1 MKQLFV
7 RSVNTSVT
15 YFLFNISMLFFRIAI
30 SLEMIFVHGF
40 KKLGIGVAAAEQVPN
55 PLHLPE
61 DFNYA
66 FAVFANIFF
75 PFLVLIGLCT
85 RLATLPSLAVTLTGY
100 FVLHWND
107 AATVRDTP
115 FIYSVIFFLILFMGP
130 GKYSVDNYISK
141 KIIK

>member
-1 MKQLFV
+1 
-7 RSVNTSVT
+7 
-15 YFLFNISMLFFRIAI
+15 MLFFRIAI